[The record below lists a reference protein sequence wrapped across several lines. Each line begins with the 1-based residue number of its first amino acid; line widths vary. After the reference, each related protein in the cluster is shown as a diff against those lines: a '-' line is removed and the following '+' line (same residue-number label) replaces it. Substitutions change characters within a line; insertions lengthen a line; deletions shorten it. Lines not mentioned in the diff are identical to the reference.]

1 MRNKTMAKNPSLV
14 MEKAGSTPL
23 FIKEV
28 GKYFLDFLETDFHK
42 RKLPR
47 RNIKLHNEKGLLTG
61 LNVNKYPSFYK
72 IAYKQLSN
80 AFSGG
85 PLTIQ
90 KGVYKADIP
99 KSLLDLI
106 KKQISGVTDSTVS
119 ALIKELDDAIQ
130 QASIKYKDDYLEA
143 FNSVM
148 ENAGSVF
155 QKHIVLDLVRGI
167 EKPLEKN
174 GLADENAIFQIEEE
188 LTDIFK
194 KKVEDP
200 VAELLKQSLSGE
212 KTNVKKVLKDAL
224 NIEDVRGSL
233 TKFFEMFKVSD
244 LFNDLHELY
253 QNFKI
258 EDKQEFYFY
267 FYDISYQKNKYP
279 IFYIPFSV
287 EREADTFHIVFDSQI
302 YINKKALAYIVQE
315 YNLERE
321 KKGELRTIADRII
334 YLADHENDLPETL
347 QDTVTEITNFF
358 SLEERLSVTK
368 PEIQTS
374 KSLYVSVT
382 TNVYIALFDKSDE
395 ALLNDYED
403 ILNAPADSTLM
414 QGFQVLIDD
423 FIHKNP
429 LSVARPIRDEWDG
442 KSVDERLVYKSPI
455 PLNSE
460 QQQILSAINN
470 NKCKYVLVEGPPGT
484 GKSHTI
490 TAIVFNTILENK
502 SVLMLSDKKEAL
514 DVVEKN
520 IENTL
525 NKVRVDEKFQNP
537 VLRLGKTGN
546 NYGQLLSQTSIDAI
560 TQQFSAVRSKY
571 PNLNEQISNA
581 INTLQNGVKEQ
592 VDAYREISLDEV
604 NELAA
609 LEQHFKEAGFCI
621 DVDEAI
627 RNPKSVEDLTQIR
640 SILTKLRKNIK
651 SGDDVSFNFDYNR
664 ELEKSNAENLE
675 EIISTLEDMA
685 RLAEDNPRL
694 FGEKS
699 PSVLYELAQ
708 KNKQNIQNL
717 LDHLTSFSEL
727 TTILAKHKEYIDLIA
742 VDNSRLDNI
751 ETIKSVTAHALWL
764 KDVLEKIKHFAK
776 DSLPLLGSFKESH
789 SEDIGKIKEYIDAA
803 KKLKNTLIG
812 YFGKKKDIEKLNQGF
827 RKQFALSKF
836 DEPHQHLKE
845 LEIIVGIYEYIL
857 ELKDD
862 QYHFGDTDL
871 IRLVTAI
878 LTNESL
884 YFTDEELSKM
894 KVAFDEVVNAE
905 SVVKEVTDS
914 KFPVTTVSDL
924 NDLAVASEVNSLYN
938 ELNELLTAEKEL
950 IEPNIDLK
958 KYKSIN
964 ILFKG
969 SNINEL
975 IQEIVTCKDYV
986 DVLIESRDDIAYLRA
1001 WEGHLHSKSFKKA
1014 GINGSSLSTLCE
1026 NRLTEISDLEFE
1038 KLTRFITLHQG
1049 LINEFGDIKD
1059 LSYGERMK
1067 QIENIVTMQMTYLMD
1082 ERFVNFTNDYKADAK
1097 ALKQVIKSKKKFPKE
1112 QFSKLKNA
1120 FPCMLAGIRDYAEYI
1135 PLEPGIFD
1143 LVIIDEASQVSIAQ
1157 ALPAL
1162 LRAKKVV
1169 VLGDQRQFSN
1179 VKSALARGDINKQH
1193 LGNLKEVFLKTV
1205 STDTDKVVRSEK
1217 FNIKVSVLD
1226 FFGFI
1231 NNYSARLVKH
1241 FRGYRELI
1249 SYSNKFF
1256 YESGLQVMEIRG
1268 VPASS
1273 VLKFTQVNHDGK
1285 EEVTKNTNMPEV
1297 EHIISELEALREQGK
1312 KCTVGII
1319 TPHTNQQSLLFE
1331 KISDA
1336 PGSDYFFDTLN
1347 LKVMTFDT
1355 CQGEEMDIIF
1365 YSMVATE
1372 TDDKLNYI
1380 FITDLNNIELD
1391 DDEGKIKAQRLN
1403 VGLSRAK
1410 ECMHFVLSKPIDQY
1424 TGTVKEFL
1432 QHYQNILKEAQS
1444 EPDSTSVDKKSEME
1458 PLVLEWLKQ
1467 TKFWEENKG
1476 KAELHPQFEL
1486 GKYLKQLDKN
1496 YNHPNYRVD
1505 FLLVYTDE
1513 EGDDH
1518 KIIIEYDGFMEH
1530 FGASSH
1536 VVNKSNYEDYYSPE
1550 DVYRQHV
1557 LEGYGYRFLRINKFN
1572 LGENPIETLDSRIHE
1587 IVKKNSISMKL

>member
-1 MRNKTMAKNPSLV
+1 MVKKINEIKILD
-14 MEKAGSTPL
+14 STPP
-23 FIKEV
+23 FVKEV

-47 RNIKLHNEKGLLTG
+47 RNIKIHNEKGLLTG
-61 LNVNKYPSFYK
+61 LNLSKYPNFYK
-72 IAYKQLSN
+72 TAYKLLNS
-80 AFSGG
+80 AFSDG

-106 KKQISGVTDSTVS
+106 NKQIGNVTDSAIT

-130 QASIKYKDDYLEA
+130 QVATKHKSDYLEA
-143 FNSVM
+143 YNSVM

-155 QKHIVLDLVRGI
+155 QKHFVLNLVKGI
-167 EKPLEKN
+167 EAPLEKN

-194 KKVEDP
+194 KKIEDS
-200 VAELLKQSLSGE
+200 VAESLKQLLSGE
-212 KTNVKKVLKDAL
+212 KANVKKMLKGAL
-224 NIEDVRGSL
+224 DIEDVRDSL

-267 FYDISYQKNKYP
+267 FYDISYQKIKYP

-287 EREADTFHIVFDSQI
+287 ERESDTFRIVFDSQI

-321 KKGELRTIADRII
+321 KKGELKTITDRII
-334 YLADHENDLPETL
+334 YLADHENDLPNTL

-358 SLEERLSVTK
+358 GLEERLSVTK

-374 KSLYVSVT
+374 KSLYVNVT
-382 TNVYIALFDKSDE
+382 TNIYVALFDKSDE

-403 ILNAPADSTLM
+403 ILNAAADSTLM
-414 QGFQVLIDD
+414 QGFQILIDD

-429 LSVARPIRDEWDG
+429 ESVARPIRDEWDS

-470 NKCKYVLVEGPPGT
+470 DKCKYVLVEGPPGT

-490 TAIVFNTILENK
+490 TAIVFDTILENK
-502 SVLMLSDKKEAL
+502 SVLVLSDKKEAL

-546 NYGQLLSQTSIDAI
+546 NYGQLLSQSSIDAI
-560 TQQFSAVRSKY
+560 TQQFRAVRSKY
-571 PNLNEQISNA
+571 PNLNEQIEDA
-581 INTLQNGVKEQ
+581 ISALRSGVEGQ
-592 VDAYREISLDEV
+592 VDAYRQISLDDV

-609 LEQHFKEAGFCI
+609 LAQHFKEVSFCI

-627 RNPKSVEDLTQIR
+627 SNPDSVEELTKIR
-640 SILTKLRKNIK
+640 SILLKLKKKIK
-651 SGDDVSFNFDYNR
+651 GGHGVSFNFDYTK
-664 ELEKSNAENLE
+664 ELGKKNAENFE

-685 RLAEDNPRL
+685 RLKEENPRL
-694 FGEKS
+694 FEEKN
-699 PSVLYELAQ
+699 PSVLYDLVQ
-708 KNKQNIQNL
+708 KNKQKIQKL
-717 LDHLTSFSEL
+717 LDHLAGVSEL
-727 TTILAKHKEYIDLIA
+727 TNMLAKHKGYTDLLSIEK
-742 VDNSRLDNI
+742 DGLDNL
-751 ETIKSVTAHALWL
+751 ETIKATTTHALWL
-764 KDVLEKIKHFAK
+764 KDVLAKVRHFAK
-776 DSLPLLGSFKESH
+776 DSLPLLTSFDESH
-789 SEDIGKIKEYIDAA
+789 SEDIGDIREYINAA
-803 KKLKNTLIG
+803 KQLKSILLG
-812 YFGKKKDIEKLNQGF
+812 YLGKKNDVEKLNQGF
-827 RKQFALSKF
+827 RKRFALSKL
-836 DEPHQHLKE
+836 DEPHKHVKE
-845 LEIIVGIYEYIL
+845 LENIVGIYEYIL
-857 ELKDD
+857 ELQDE
-862 QYHFGDTDL
+862 QYHPVDVDMV
-871 IRLVTAI
+871 RLVTAA
-878 LTNESL
+878 LKDDSL

-894 KVAFDEVVNAE
+894 KSSLDQVSKAGALA
-905 SVVKEVTDS
+905 KELSNS
-914 KFPVTTVSDL
+914 KISMATLGDL
-924 NDLAVASEVNSLYN
+924 NDLAVASEVASLYD
-938 ELNELLTAEKEL
+938 ELNELLKTEKEL

-958 KYKSIN
+958 KNKSIDVLFQNNN
-964 ILFKG
+964 I
-969 SNINEL
+969 SEL
-975 IQEIVTCKDYV
+975 MQEITTCKEYV
-986 DVLIESRDDIAYLRA
+986 NTLIEINDDVAYLKESA
-1001 WEGHLHSKSFKKA
+1001 DVHKNSFAKA
-1014 GINGSSLSTLCE
+1014 GIDNGSFSTLYE
-1026 NRLTEISDLEFE
+1026 NELTEISDLEFE
-1038 KLTRFITLHQG
+1038 KLTHFIALHQK
-1049 LINEFGDIKD
+1049 LVDEFDDIKD

-1082 ERFVNFTNDYKADAK
+1082 ERFVNFANDYKADAK
-1097 ALKQVIKSKKKFPKE
+1097 ALKQVIKGKKKFPKE

-1135 PLEPGIFD
+1135 PLEPGLFD

-1157 ALPAL
+1157 AFPAL

-1193 LGNLKEVFLKTV
+1193 LGNLKEVFTKTV
-1205 STDTDKVVRSEK
+1205 STDTDKIARLEK
-1217 FNIKVSVLD
+1217 FNIKVSILD

-1256 YESGLQVMEIRG
+1256 YEGGLQVMKVRG
-1268 VPASS
+1268 VPAAS
-1273 VLKFTQVNHDGK
+1273 VIKFTEVKHDGK
-1285 EEVTKNTNMPEV
+1285 EEVTKNTNMPEI
-1297 EHIISELEALREQGK
+1297 EFIISELEALKEQGK
-1312 KCTVGII
+1312 KCSVGII
-1319 TPHTNQQSLLFE
+1319 TPHTNQQRLLFE
-1331 KISDA
+1331 KISDTLS
-1336 PGSDYFFDTLN
+1336 SDYFFDTLN

-1372 TDDKLNYI
+1372 ADDKLNYI
-1380 FITDLNNIELD
+1380 FITDLNSVELD

-1432 QHYQNILKEAQS
+1432 QHYQNALMEAQR

-1467 TKFWEENKG
+1467 TKFWEENKSN
-1476 KAELHPQFEL
+1476 AEIHPQFEL
-1486 GKYLKQLDKN
+1486 GKYLKQLDKS

-1505 FLLVYTDE
+1505 FLLVYMDE
-1513 EGDDH
+1513 EGHDH

-1530 FGASSH
+1530 FGASAH
-1536 VVNKSNYEDYYSPE
+1536 IVNESNYEDYYSPE

-1557 LEGYGYRFLRINKFN
+1557 LEGYGYRFIRINKFN
-1572 LGENPIETLDSRIHE
+1572 LGDDPIATLDSRIQE
-1587 IVKKNSISMKL
+1587 IVKKNFTNTKS

>member
-1 MRNKTMAKNPSLV
+1 MAKKSTEIEIL
-14 MEKAGSTPL
+14 ESTPP
-23 FIKEV
+23 FVKEV

-47 RNIKLHNEKGLLTG
+47 RSIKHHNDKGLLTG
-61 LNVNKYPSFYK
+61 LNVSKYPSFYK
-72 IAYKQLSN
+72 VAYKLLNS
-80 AFSGG
+80 AFSEG
-85 PLTIQ
+85 PLTVQ

-106 KKQISGVTDSTVS
+106 KKQISKVSDSSVT
-119 ALIKELDDAIQ
+119 ALIKELDDAVQ
-130 QASIKYKDDYLEA
+130 QAATKHKDDYLEA
-143 FNSVM
+143 LNSVM

-155 QKHIVLDLVRGI
+155 QKHIVLDLVKSI
-167 EKPLEKN
+167 EVPLEKN

-200 VAELLKQSLSGE
+200 VAESIKLLLSGE
-212 KTNVKKVLKDAL
+212 KVNVKKILKGTLD
-224 NIEDVRGSL
+224 IEDVRDSL

-287 EREADTFHIVFDSQI
+287 ERESDTFHVVFDSQI

-321 KKGELRTIADRII
+321 KKGELKTITDRII
-334 YLADHENDLPETL
+334 YLADHENDLPNTL
-347 QDTVTEITNFF
+347 QDTVTELTNFF
-358 SLEERLSVTK
+358 GLEERLSVTK

-374 KSLYVSVT
+374 KSLYVNVT

-403 ILNAPADSTLM
+403 ILNAAADSTLM

-429 LSVARPIRDEWDG
+429 ESVARPIRDEWDSKG
-442 KSVDERLVYKSPI
+442 VDERLVYKSPI

-470 NKCKYVLVEGPPGT
+470 DKCKYVLVEGPPGT

-490 TAIVFNTILENK
+490 TAIVFDTILENK
-502 SVLMLSDKKEAL
+502 SVLVLSDKKEAL

-546 NYGQLLSQTSIDAI
+546 NYGQLLSQSSIDAI
-560 TQQFSAVRSKY
+560 TEQFRAVRSKY
-571 PNLNEQISNA
+571 PNLNEQIDDA
-581 INTLQNGVKEQ
+581 ISALRSGVESQ
-592 VDAYREISLDEV
+592 VDAYRQISLEDV

-609 LEQHFKEAGFCI
+609 LEQHFGEAGFCV

-627 RNPKSVEDLTQIR
+627 DNPDSVEE
-640 SILTKLRKNIK
+640 LTKIRTILLNLKTKIK
-651 SGDDVSFNFDYNR
+651 GNRDVSFNFDYTKDLS
-664 ELEKSNAENLE
+664 ETNAENLE

-685 RLAEDNPRL
+685 RLVEENHRL
-694 FGEKS
+694 FDEKK
-699 PSVLYELAQ
+699 PSVLYDLVQ
-708 KNKQNIQNL
+708 KNRQKIQRL
-717 LDHLTSFSEL
+717 LDYLTGVSEL
-727 TTILAKHKEYIDLIA
+727 TNILEKHQRYTDLLSIEG
-742 VDNSRLDNI
+742 DNL
-751 ETIKSVTAHALWL
+751 ETLKLVTVHALWL
-764 KDVLEKIKHFAK
+764 KDVLAKVKHFAK
-776 DSLPLLGSFKESH
+776 DSLPLLASFDESR
-789 SEDIGKIKEYIDAA
+789 SEDIEDIKEYINAT
-803 KKLKNTLIG
+803 KQLKNVLLG
-812 YFGKKKDIEKLNQGF
+812 YIGKKKDIERLNQGF
-827 RKQFALSKF
+827 RKRFALSKF
-836 DEPHQHLKE
+836 EEPHKHVKE
-845 LEIIVGIYEYIL
+845 LETVVGIYEYIL
-857 ELKDD
+857 ELKDK
-862 QYHFGDTDL
+862 QYHPENVDL
-871 IRLVTAI
+871 VQIITTA
-878 LTNESL
+878 LKDESL

-894 KVAFDEVVNAE
+894 KSTLEQVDKAEVLA
-905 SVVKEVTDS
+905 KEISNS
-914 KFPVTTVSDL
+914 KLTVETLSDL
-924 NDLAVASEVNSLYN
+924 NDLAVASEISSLYD
-938 ELNELLTAEKEL
+938 ELNELLNTEKEL
-950 IEPNIDLK
+950 VEPNIDLK
-958 KYKSIN
+958 KNKSIDILLQGNN
-964 ILFKG
+964 IKG
-969 SNINEL
+969 L
-975 IQEIVTCKDYV
+975 MQEVETCKEYINT
-986 DVLIESRDDIAYLRA
+986 LIEINDDVTYLKESA
-1001 WEGHLHSKSFKKA
+1001 DIHKNSFAKA
-1014 GINGSSLSTLCE
+1014 GIDNGSFSTLYE
-1026 NRLTEISDLEFE
+1026 NQLTEISDLEFE
-1038 KLTRFITLHQG
+1038 KLARFITLHQK
-1049 LINEFGDIKD
+1049 LVDEFDDIKD

-1082 ERFVNFTNDYKADAK
+1082 ERFVNFANDYKADAK
-1097 ALKQVIKSKKKFPKE
+1097 ALKQVIKGKKRFPKE

-1135 PLEPGIFD
+1135 PLEPELFD

-1157 ALPAL
+1157 AFPAL

-1179 VKSALARGDINKQH
+1179 VKSALARGDINRQH
-1193 LGNLKEVFLKTV
+1193 LGNLKEIFTKTV
-1205 STDTDKVVRSEK
+1205 STDTDKVARLEK
-1217 FNIKVSVLD
+1217 FNIKVSILD

-1231 NNYSARLVKH
+1231 NNYSSRLVKH

-1256 YESGLQVMEIRG
+1256 YEGGLQVMKVRG
-1268 VPASS
+1268 VPAGS
-1273 VLKFTQVNHDGK
+1273 VIKFTEVEHDGK
-1285 EEVTKNTNMPEV
+1285 EEVTKNTNILEI
-1297 EHIISELEALREQGK
+1297 EFIISELETLKEQGK

-1319 TPHTNQQSLLFE
+1319 TPHTNQQRLLFE

-1336 PGSDYFFDTLN
+1336 PGADYFFDTLD

-1372 TDDKLNYI
+1372 ADDKLNYI
-1380 FITDLNNIELD
+1380 FITDLNNVELD

-1410 ECMHFVLSKPIDQY
+1410 ECMHFVLSKPVDQY
-1424 TGTVKEFL
+1424 TGTVKQFL
-1432 QHYQNILKEAQS
+1432 QHYQNTLTEAQR
-1444 EPDSTSVDKKSEME
+1444 EPDSTSVDQKSGME

-1467 TKFWEENKG
+1467 TKFWDENKG
-1476 KAELHPQFEL
+1476 NAEIQPQFEL
-1486 GKYLKQLDKN
+1486 GKYLKQLDKS

-1513 EGDDH
+1513 EGYDH

-1530 FGASSH
+1530 FGASAH
-1536 VVNKSNYEDYYSPE
+1536 IVNESNYQDYYSPE

-1557 LEGYGYRFLRINKFN
+1557 LEGYGYRFIRINKFN
-1572 LGENPIETLDSRIHE
+1572 LGDDPIVTLDSRIQE
-1587 IVKKNSISMKL
+1587 IVKKNFTNTKS